1 MKQKHLKLLTF
12 GCIAL
17 VAFSL
22 ISSKKPKSVKSVHE
36 NPNNFSQAEM
46 ASSNDYL
53 RAVSAKLNQ
62 SDKDVKKLSSALKEL
77 KGENEKLK
85 KSLENQ
91 GRQPSSDVLALNKT
105 IHALEEK
112 VNSLNKDNQLDK
124 KAKAVVSHDSY
135 QIHTENAKPIQYVVD
150 LDEGQSEPFNKDD
163 ENGYWRNLKNADFR
177 GKENHNRNVRYSS
190 NKENK
195 NGIPYYTI
203 PAGSDLASTT
213 LLSALIGEVPVDSKL
228 AQPLFP
234 FSAVVG
240 RGSLMAANGVPLPP
254 DIRGMKVSGYAIG
267 VGSFLDNISC
277 ARAYVTQALFVFQDG
292 HFEVVGEERMR
303 NATDMVDN
311 KALGYLTTAFGNPC
325 IPGTYHTNAPR
336 VLSALVATDGVS
348 GAGKTLSAFQ
358 FDYAAGVGGAAAYP
372 TGSMGKYML
381 GQGVSSGFDS
391 AGQWLKDRIKGSFDM
406 VFVPASI
413 PVKKPNN
420 QVCFIPNRL
429 TLHITKTIEINKNLN
444 ARRIS
449 YGKNENARFDYD
461 FK

>member
-1 MKQKHLKLLTF
+1 MKQKHLKILAF
-12 GCIAL
+12 GCVVL

-22 ISSKKPKSVKSVHE
+22 ISTKKSKPGNRVAE
-36 NPNNFSQAEM
+36 NPNNFSESSM

-53 RAVSAKLNQ
+53 RAVSARLNQ
-62 SDKDVKKLSSALKEL
+62 SDKDFKKLSSEL
-77 KGENEKLK
+77 KGLKSENERLK
-85 KSLENQ
+85 KSLKTQ
-91 GRQPSSDVLALNKT
+91 ARQPSGDIQALNQT
-105 IHALEEK
+105 IHALEGK
-112 VNSLNKDNQLDK
+112 VSDLSKKTATDNQPISLNDGQY
-124 KAKAVVSHDSY
+124 AVHNES
-135 QIHTENAKPIQYVVD
+135 AKPIQYVVD
-150 LDEGQSEPFNKDD
+150 LDEGQSDYVDKVDENTYWNKLKNVGQRGRPHHKSNQFVSNKD
-163 ENGYWRNLKNADFR
+163 NQK
-177 GKENHNRNVRYSS
+177 
-190 NKENK
+190 
-195 NGIPYYTI
+195 GIPYYTI

-240 RGSLMAANGVPLPP
+240 RGSLMSANGVPLPP
-254 DIRGMKVSGYAIG
+254 DIRGMKVSGYSIG

-325 IPGTYHTNAPR
+325 IPGTYYTNAPR
-336 VLSALVATDGVS
+336 VLAALTGAAGVS
-348 GAGKTLSAFQ
+348 GAGKALSQFQ
-358 FDYAAGVGGAAAYP
+358 MSYFAGSAGAVGVP
-372 TGSMGKYML
+372 TGSIGKYAL
-381 GQGVSSGFDS
+381 GEGLSSGS
-391 AGQWLKDRIKGSFDM
+391 VKAAEWLEHRIKGSFDM
-406 VFVPASI
+406 VFVPASV

-420 QVCFIPNRL
+420 QICFVPNRL
-429 TLHITKTIEINKNLN
+429 TLHITKTIEINKDTN

-449 YGKNENARFDYD
+449 YGKNDVARFDYD

>member
-1 MKQKHLKLLTF
+1 MKQKHLKILTI
-12 GCIAL
+12 GCVAL

-22 ISSKKPKSVKSVHE
+22 ITTKKSKPAKSAPE
-36 NPNNFSQAEM
+36 NPNNFSQAEV
-46 ASSNDYL
+46 ANSNDYL

-62 SDKDVKKLSSALKEL
+62 SDKYVKKLSSEL
-77 KGENEKLK
+77 KSLKNQNEQLK
-85 KSLENQ
+85 RSFK
-91 GRQPSSDVLALNKT
+91 GHDRQPSSEIHALNQT

-112 VNSLNKDNQLDK
+112 VGKLSKENQNDYKSKDLNNAQYPINNQNVK
-124 KAKAVVSHDSY
+124 S
-135 QIHTENAKPIQYVVD
+135 IQYVVD
-150 LDEGQSEPFNKDD
+150 LDEGQSNYFNKDD
-163 ENGYWRNLKNADFR
+163 ENGYWKKIKYARYKADN
-177 GKENHNRNVRYSS
+177 NHHQNQYLSS
-190 NKENK
+190 KDDK
-195 NGIPYYTI
+195 KGIPYYTI

-240 RGSLMAANGVPLPP
+240 RGSLMAANGVPLPS
-254 DIRGMKVSGYAIG
+254 DIRGMKVNGYAIG

-277 ARAYVTQALFVFQDG
+277 TRAYVTQALFVFQDG

-303 NATDMVDN
+303 NASDMVDN

-336 VLSALVATDGVS
+336 VLAALTGAAGIS
-348 GAGKTLSAFQ
+348 GAGKALSQFQ
-358 FDYAAGVGGAAAYP
+358 MSYFAGSAGAVGVP
-372 TGSMGKYML
+372 TGSIGKYAL
-381 GQGVSSGFDS
+381 GEGLSSGNVK
-391 AGQWLKDRIKGSFDM
+391 AAEWLEHRIKGSFDM
-406 VFVPASI
+406 VFVPASL
-413 PVKKPNN
+413 PVKHPNK
-420 QVCFIPNRL
+420 QVSFVPNRL

-449 YGKNENARFDYD
+449 YGKDDTTRFDYD